1 VAIAHDSQALG
12 VANVSAATY
21 TTAITPTNPPA
32 GVHVAL
38 VYNSTLDLIT
48 AGGVTYAGILLT
60 RRRFDT
66 EATEAGAVL
75 HYWGA
80 AVFPTGAQNV
90 VVNRVNSAVS
100 MMAVVSTMTVAAG
113 MTVAVDSDATGLSA
127 SVANP
132 SWAHS
137 SLVDNVVAYLA
148 IHSGL
153 TTMTTTPATNW
164 TLQASEDYGAQGRGF
179 ARRTLGTAGALAP
192 GWTAST
198 ADDFVGSSIAF
209 KEAPI
214 TTVAT
219 GRQAAVSRRAV
230 NRAATW

>member
-21 TTAITPTNPPA
+21 TTAITPTNPPT

-66 EATEAGAVL
+66 ESTEAGAVL

-80 AVFPTGAQNV
+80 AAFPSGAQNV
-90 VVNRVNSAVS
+90 IVNRVNNTVS
-100 MMAVVSTMTVAAG
+100 MMAVISTMTVAAG
-113 MTVAVDSDATGLSA
+113 MTVAVDSDQPGSSA
-127 SVANP
+127 SMANP
-132 SWAHS
+132 SWTHT

-153 TTMTTTPATNW
+153 TAMTTTPAANW
-164 TLQASEDYGAQGRGF
+164 TLQTSEDYGAQGRGF

-192 GWTAST
+192 GWTAAT

-209 KEAPI
+209 KEVPLTA
-214 TTVAT
+214 VA
-219 GRQAAVSRRAV
+219 GARQPNVSRRAA